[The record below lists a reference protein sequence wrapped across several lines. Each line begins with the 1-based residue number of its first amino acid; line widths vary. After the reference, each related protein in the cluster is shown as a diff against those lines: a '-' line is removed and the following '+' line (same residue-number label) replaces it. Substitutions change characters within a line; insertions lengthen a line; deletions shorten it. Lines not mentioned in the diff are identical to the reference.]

1 MPDNVGSD
9 IDMQTLLLGMA
20 KKAGLNKQ
28 YRFRDL
34 YRVLKIQ
41 ILHWVWRSLK
51 KNAAIADDDITIKE
65 YGIDLKAKRQGM
77 CGGVG

>member
-9 IDMQTLLLGMA
+9 IDMQTLLRGMG
-20 KKAGLNKQ
+20 KKAGFNEQ
-28 YRFRDL
+28 YRFKDL

-41 ILHWVWRSLK
+41 MMHWVWRSLK

-65 YGIDLKAKRQGM
+65 YGIDLEAKCPGL